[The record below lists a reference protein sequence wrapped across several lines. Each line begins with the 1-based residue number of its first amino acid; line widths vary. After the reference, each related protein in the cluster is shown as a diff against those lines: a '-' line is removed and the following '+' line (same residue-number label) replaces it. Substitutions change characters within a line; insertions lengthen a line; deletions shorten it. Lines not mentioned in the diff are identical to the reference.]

1 MAWLK
6 RNRKKRT
13 RKEQEKNR
21 KKKNQK
27 KEKRT
32 ISHRLELRKKRNDSS
47 NLLRS
52 CLNGCFISAVN
63 LMIFYIYLKNQKRS
77 KKKSKISSDCPR

>member
-6 RNRKKRT
+6 RNRKK
-13 RKEQEKNR
+13 EQGKNKKKNR
-21 KKKNQK
+21 KKKIQK

-52 CLNGCFISAVN
+52 CHNGCFISAVN

-77 KKKSKISSDCPR
+77 KKKK